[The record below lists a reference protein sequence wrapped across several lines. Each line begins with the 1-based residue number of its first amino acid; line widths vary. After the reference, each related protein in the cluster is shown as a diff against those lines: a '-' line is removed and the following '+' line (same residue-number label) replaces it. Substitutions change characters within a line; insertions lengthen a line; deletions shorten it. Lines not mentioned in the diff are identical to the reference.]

1 MKRISLDRFRIG
13 AVLGTKDTLRGN
25 ENESNDK
32 VNGPTSPNA
41 ADMRHRKLW
50 FLPLKALNL
59 ETLKP

>member
-32 VNGPTSPNA
+32 VNGPTSAKRGRCEAP
-41 ADMRHRKLW
+41 
-50 FLPLKALNL
+50 
-59 ETLKP
+59 ETLVLTLESSEP